1 MELASAPSM
10 SHARLAF
17 GKYGEDLACEE
28 LERRG
33 YRVVARRYR
42 TRSGELDIVAED
54 GAYVVFVE
62 VKARQDGSFGDPE
75 EAVTLQK
82 QRKLIWMATDY
93 LARNDLQNAPCRFDV
108 VAINT
113 DTTPPKVT
121 VIPDAFRPGW

>member
-1 MELASAPSM
+1 MT
-10 SHARLAF
+10 HARLAF

-42 TRSGELDIVAED
+42 TRSGELDIVAQD
-54 GAYVVFVE
+54 GEYVVFIE

-82 QRKLIWMATDY
+82 QRKLVWMATDY
-93 LARNDLQNAPCRFDV
+93 LARNNLQSAPCRFDV

-113 DTTPPKVT
+113 DTTPPTVI